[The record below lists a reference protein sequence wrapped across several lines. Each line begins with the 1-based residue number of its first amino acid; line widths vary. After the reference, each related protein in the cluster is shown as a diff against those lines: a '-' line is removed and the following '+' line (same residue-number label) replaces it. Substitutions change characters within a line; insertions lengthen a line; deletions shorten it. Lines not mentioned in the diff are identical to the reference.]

1 MKLPR
6 DLSGRELANGLC
18 KHWKYREAAQ
28 EGSHLLLITDD
39 PSHQRIAIP
48 LHRSVKVGTLNNIL
62 RAVAAHKSTTRE
74 TILKTIL

>member
-28 EGSHLLLITDD
+28 EE
-39 PSHQRIAIP
+39 AI
-48 LHRSVKVGTLNNIL
+48 S
-62 RAVAAHKSTTRE
+62 S
-74 TILKTIL
+74 